1 LSSAAPDETKVA
13 TLALRAADRDR
24 LFSAWESSPFG
35 LVVLNAEGYST
46 YENEA
51 FRSLTGYE
59 AEELARLPVSSYTHP
74 EDAEEAASS
83 LRRLLDGAITSY
95 RLETRLLRKDGGIVW
110 ADCYVT
116 AIDDVQPTAL
126 VMVQD
131 ITSRK
136 LSEAL
141 LDEQNVRLSRV
152 VETRR
157 EIAIGDLGL
166 DEVARLVAARAKELT
181 GSDSA
186 TVSILDE
193 GEPPLQVV
201 IGEAETT
208 ADFCVPLLRRGKEV
222 GSLSLAKEGGVT
234 DDDQRILEL
243 LAILLGSVIS
253 DAAERAAR
261 RDQIEALNRF
271 ETIFE
276 AAPIGIGLLSLDGRL
291 ESTNSAMRDITGRSA
306 QELARR
312 STLGYTVPEDI
323 DEVVRLF
330 TGMVEGQYDSYRNE
344 LRLYAKDGE
353 VVWVDAATA
362 LLRDADGKPRAA
374 VAMAQNIT
382 KRRAAEEQ
390 SRESEA
396 RYRTLVEQ
404 LPLITHIDTPYSADQ
419 AAQYVSPQIEEI
431 LGYSIDEWH
440 TSPAFFEEHLHPD
453 DRDRVREAQREA
465 RDSAEPLEL
474 EYRFMAADGRVVWLK
489 DSHTVVR
496 DETGNPRYTQGF
508 AIDVTAQKQGEEDR
522 EALLTHS
529 QEQNERLRKLDR
541 MKDEFIA
548 LVSHELR
555 TPLTSICGYLEL
567 LLDDHLLAELPEAQ
581 LSWLEVID
589 RNAERLLRLVED
601 LLITAQADA
610 GNLALEIG
618 ELDIAAIISQA
629 VQASTPVATARGIAL
644 NSSTEPLPV
653 ADGDRLR
660 IGQVIDNLVSNAL
673 KFTPAGGTID
683 VRAYSHR
690 SAVRIAV
697 TDTGMGIAES
707 EQAQL
712 FDRFFRT
719 ARAQD
724 EAIPGVGLGLS
735 ISKAIVEAHDGRLS
749 VSSVEGVGT
758 TFFVDLPAAARPNW
772 IVAA

>member
-1 LSSAAPDETKVA
+1 VT

-24 LFSAWESSPFG
+24 LYSAWESSPFA
-35 LVVLNAEGYST
+35 LIVLNADGCAAH
-46 YENEA
+46 ENEA

-74 EDAEEAASS
+74 EDGAEAASCLS
-83 LRRLLDGAITSY
+83 RLLRGAITSY
-95 RLETRLLRKDGGIVW
+95 RLETRLIRKDGGTVW
-110 ADCYVT
+110 TDCYVT
-116 AIDDVQPTAL
+116 LACSTDDETPTAL
-126 VMVQD
+126 AMVQD

-136 LSEAL
+136 QSEAL
-141 LDEQNVRLSRV
+141 LA
-152 VETRR
+152 TRD
-157 EIAIGDLGL
+157 EIAAADFGL
-166 DEVARLVAARAKELT
+166 AEVARLLAERAKELT
-181 GSDSA
+181 GSDTA
-186 TVSILDE
+186 MVSMNE
-193 GEPPLQVV
+193 GEPPVKVV
-201 IGEAETT
+201 IGDGETT
-208 ADFCVPLLRRGKEV
+208 ADLTVPLLHRGKEV
-222 GSLSLAKEGGVT
+222 GSLSLAKERGVT
-234 DDDQRILEL
+234 DDDRRILEL
-243 LAILLGSVIS
+243 LAILLASAVS
-253 DAAERAAR
+253 NAAEREAR
-261 RDQIEALNRF
+261 RDQKEALGRF

-276 AAPIGIGLLSLDGRL
+276 AAPIGIGLMSLDGRL
-291 ESTNSAMRDITGRSA
+291 QSTNSAMRDITGRSA

-330 TGMVEGQYDSYRNE
+330 TGMVEGQFDSYRQE
-344 LRLYAKDGE
+344 LRLYAKSGE

-362 LLRDADGKPRAA
+362 LLRDADGKPRGA

-390 SRESEA
+390 SRQSEA

-404 LPLITHIDTPYSADQ
+404 LPLITHIDAPYSADE

-431 LGYSIDEWH
+431 LGYSLEEWH
-440 TSPAFFEEHLHPD
+440 ASPAFFIEHLHPE

-465 RDSAEPLEL
+465 QQSAEPLEL
-474 EYRFMAADGRVVWLK
+474 EYRFIAADGRVVWLK

-496 DETGNPRYTQGF
+496 DETGKPRYTQGF

-522 EALLTHS
+522 EALLSHA

-567 LLDDHLLAELPEAQ
+567 LLDDDVLAELPDAQ

-601 LLITAQADA
+601 LLITAQASA
-610 GNLALEIG
+610 GSLALEKG
-618 ELDIAAIISQA
+618 KLDIATIIAQA
-629 VQASTPVATARGIAL
+629 VEASTPAATARRITL
-644 NSSTEPLPV
+644 NCSTEPLPV
-653 ADGDRLR
+653 ADGDRQR
-660 IGQVIDNLVSNAL
+660 IGQVIDNLISNAL

-683 VRAYSHR
+683 VRAYPHH
-690 SAVRIAV
+690 SAVRIEV
-697 TDTGMGIAES
+697 TDTGMGIAE
-707 EQAQL
+707 EDQAQL

-719 ARAQD
+719 AQAQD
-724 EAIPGVGLGLS
+724 QAIPGVGLGLS

-758 TFFVDLPAAARPNW
+758 SFFVDLPAVAKRNW
-772 IVAA
+772 IAAA

>member
-1 LSSAAPDETKVA
+1 MA
-13 TLALRAADRDR
+13 TLAPRAADSDG

-35 LVVLNAEGYST
+35 LVVWSSDGCAAH
-46 YENEA
+46 ENEA
-51 FRSLTGYE
+51 FRSLTGYG

-74 EDAEEAASS
+74 DDVAKAASC
-83 LRRLLDGAITSY
+83 LRRLFRGATDSY
-95 RLETRLLRKDGGIVW
+95 RLETRLIRKDGGVIWV
-110 ADCYVT
+110 DCYVT
-116 AIDDVQPTAL
+116 LNGSTA
-126 VMVQD
+126 VAMVQD

-141 LDEQNVRLSRV
+141 LEEHDVRLSRV
-152 VETRR
+152 VEARE
-157 EIAIGDLGL
+157 EIANGDFGL
-166 DEVARLVAARAKELT
+166 DEVARLIAERAKELT
-181 GSDSA
+181 GSESA
-186 TVSILDE
+186 TVGILAE
-193 GEPPLQVV
+193 GEPLRWVA

-208 ADFCVPLLRRGKEV
+208 ADLCVPVLRRAKEV
-222 GSLSLAKEGGVT
+222 GSLSIAKEGGVA
-234 DDDQRILEL
+234 DDDRRMLEL
-243 LAILLGSVIS
+243 LAIVLGSAIS
-253 DAAERAAR
+253 DAAEREAR
-261 RDQIEALNRF
+261 RDQAEALNRF

-276 AAPIGIGLLSLDGRL
+276 AAPIGIGLLRLDGRF

-312 STLGYTVPEDI
+312 STLGYTVPEDV

-382 KRRAAEEQ
+382 ERRAAEEQ
-390 SRESEA
+390 SRQSEA

-404 LPLITHIDTPYSADQ
+404 LPLITHIDQPYSTDEV
-419 AAQYVSPQIEEI
+419 AQYVSPQIEEI
-431 LGYSIDEWH
+431 LGYSLEEWH
-440 TSPAFFEEHLHPD
+440 ASPTFFNEHLHPD
-453 DRDRVREAQREA
+453 DRDRVGEAQREA

-474 EYRFMAADGRVVWLK
+474 EYRFIAADGRVVWLK

-496 DETGNPRYTQGF
+496 DETGKPRYTQGF
-508 AIDVTAQKQGEEDR
+508 AIDVTAQKQGEKDR
-522 EALLTHS
+522 EALLKHA
-529 QEQNERLRKLDR
+529 QEQNERLLKLDR

-567 LLDDHLLAELPEAQ
+567 LLHDDGRAELATTQ
-581 LSWLEVID
+581 LTWLEVID

-601 LLITAQADA
+601 LLITAQASA
-610 GNLALEIG
+610 GNLALEKG
-618 ELDIAAIISQA
+618 ELDIAAIIAQA
-629 VQASTPVATARGIAL
+629 VEASTPVATARGIAL
-644 NSSTEPLPV
+644 NCSTEPLPA

-683 VRAYSHR
+683 VRAYPHR
-690 SAVRIAV
+690 SAVRIEVA
-697 TDTGMGIAES
+697 DTGMGIAEN

-719 ARAQD
+719 AQAQ
-724 EAIPGVGLGLS
+724 EQSIPGVGLGLS
-735 ISKAIVEAHDGRLS
+735 ISKAIVEAHAGRLS
-749 VSSVEGVGT
+749 VQSVEGEGT
-758 TFFVDLPAAARPNW
+758 TFFVDLPVVAKPDL

>member
-1 LSSAAPDETKVA
+1 MPP
-13 TLALRAADRDR
+13 
-24 LFSAWESSPFG
+24 SP
-35 LVVLNAEGYST
+35 L
-46 YENEA
+46 EA
-51 FRSLTGYE
+51 CD
-59 AEELARLPVSSYTHP
+59 H
-74 EDAEEAASS
+74 
-83 LRRLLDGAITSY
+83 LL
-95 RLETRLLRKDGGIVW
+95 RLETRLIRKDGGMVW

-116 AIDDVQPTAL
+116 LTCPIDDEPPTAL
-126 VMVQD
+126 AMVHD
-131 ITSRK
+131 ITSQK
-136 LSEAL
+136 QSEAL
-141 LDEQNVRLSRV
+141 LEEQNARLSRV
-152 VETRR
+152 METRGQ
-157 EIAIGDLGL
+157 IAAADFGL
-166 DEVARLVAARAKELT
+166 AEVARLVAERAKELT
-181 GSDSA
+181 GSDTA

-193 GEPPLQVV
+193 GEPPVQVV
-201 IGEAETT
+201 IGEAEAT
-208 ADFCVPLLRRGKEV
+208 ADLYVPLLHRGKEV
-222 GSLSLAKEGGVT
+222 GSLSLAKERGVT
-234 DDDQRILEL
+234 DEDRRILEL
-243 LAILLGSVIS
+243 LAILLASAVS
-253 DAAERAAR
+253 DAAEREAR
-261 RDQIEALNRF
+261 RDQKEALGRF

-276 AAPIGIGLLSLDGRL
+276 AAPIGIGLVSLDGRL
-291 ESTNSAMRDITGRSA
+291 QSTNSAMRDITGRSA
-306 QELARR
+306 GELARR
-312 STLGYTVPEDI
+312 STVGYTVPEDI

-330 TGMVEGQYDSYRNE
+330 TGMVEGQYDSYRHE
-344 LRLYAKDGE
+344 MRLYAKNGE

-362 LLRDADGKPRAA
+362 LLRDADGKPRMA

-404 LPLITHIDTPYSADQ
+404 LPLITHVDTPYSADE
-419 AAQYVSPQIEEI
+419 APYVSPQIEEI
-431 LGYSIDEWH
+431 LGYSLEEWH
-440 TSPAFFEEHLHPD
+440 ASPTFFNEHLHPE
-453 DRDRVREAQREA
+453 DRDRVREAQRA
-465 RDSAEPLEL
+465 AQQSAEPLEL
-474 EYRFMAADGRVVWLK
+474 EYRFIAADGRVVWLK

-496 DETGNPRYTQGF
+496 DETGKPRYTQGF

-522 EALLTHS
+522 EALLMHA

-567 LLDDHLLAELPEAQ
+567 LLDDDVLAELPAAQ

-589 RNAERLLRLVED
+589 RNAERLMRLVED
-601 LLITAQADA
+601 LLITAQASA
-610 GNLALEIG
+610 GNLALEKG
-618 ELDIAAIISQA
+618 KLDIATIIAQA

-644 NSSTEPLPV
+644 NCSTEPLPV

-683 VRAYSHR
+683 VRAYPHR
-690 SAVRIAV
+690 SAVRIEV
-697 TDTGMGIAES
+697 TDTGMGIAEN

-719 ARAQD
+719 ARAQ
-724 EAIPGVGLGLS
+724 EQAIPGVGLGLS

-749 VSSVEGVGT
+749 VRSVEGVGT
-758 TFFVDLPAAARPNW
+758 TFFVDLPAVAKPNW